1 MNSVTTCSPRPNH
14 PCRHVLRQAS
24 SSSSS
29 PSSAPSTASDDEHH
43 GNTSDFSDDDVTL
56 NEMLG
61 KYDESYVYEKE
72 TDILSDSDPTDCEDQ
87 PDYGKKFTQY
97 HMYVHFIFAQNCPA
111 YFYIACWLICVHV
124 LISLALESNSTNCNI
139 ILSLISENHEL
150 PNSECETK
158 TIFLCLFIYWL
169 RFIYLL
175 ITISC
180 YKMIVKI

>member
-1 MNSVTTCSPRPNH
+1 MNGVYNRLALNRRHLNSVTTCSPRPNH

-29 PSSAPSTASDDEHH
+29 PSSAPSTASEDEHH

-87 PDYGKKFTQY
+87 PDYGK
-97 HMYVHFIFAQNCPA
+97 HFAQSC
-111 YFYIACWLICVHV
+111 IH
-124 LISLALESNSTNCNI
+124 ISLFIAHN
-139 ILSLISENHEL
+139 LSA
-150 PNSECETK
+150 
-158 TIFLCLFIYWL
+158 
-169 RFIYLL
+169 
-175 ITISC
+175 C
-180 YKMIVKI
+180 Y